1 LLVVISVLVLAGP
14 SYAQKLAQPGSETPS
29 EKSVEWLRDNHLG
42 SVVNF
47 VENEW
52 YTHNPPAQGGDPRAI
67 DAPDPT
73 PAVAP
78 GASGP
83 DHLPA
88 PPPVVS
94 PADPAV
100 PGEGQWT
107 AVGPSVNG
115 VPGMYT
121 TQVRPDAVHTSY
133 LELAVWMDPKILR
146 FALHPGTD
154 VPGGSWATPPSVPKA
169 EQDALVAAFN
179 GGFRMQDAKGGFYLD
194 GKEAKPLRDG
204 DATLVINKN
213 GSADVA
219 QWGRD
224 RSLDDNLLAAR
235 QNLALIV
242 DGGQPAPDLD
252 ENPHDKWGVT
262 VGNKVFVWRSG
273 VGVTANGAVVFVGG
287 PSLSARSLAETL
299 SRVGAVRAM
308 ELDINHDWVS
318 FNTYQGESGNVTGA
332 KLLPEMSKPGGRYL
346 STDSRDFV
354 AVLRRDTPPP
364 APGTP

>member
-1 LLVVISVLVLAGP
+1 M
-14 SYAQKLAQPGSETPS
+14 
-29 EKSVEWLRDNHLG
+29 
-42 SVVNF
+42 
-47 VENEW
+47 
-52 YTHNPPAQGGDPRAI
+52 
-67 DAPDPT
+67 
-73 PAVAP
+73 
-78 GASGP
+78 
-83 DHLPA
+83 
-88 PPPVVS
+88 VS
-94 PADPAV
+94 PADTAV

-154 VPGGSWATPPSVPKA
+154 VPGGSWTTPPSVPKA
-169 EQDALVAAFN
+169 ERRARGPVQWWFPDA
-179 GGFRMQDAKGGFYLD
+179 GRKGGLYLD

-213 GSADVA
+213 GSADVV

-224 RSLDDNLLAAR
+224 RSRDDNLLAAR

-308 ELDINHDWVS
+308 RPRHQPRLGELQHVS
-318 FNTYQGESGNVTGA
+318 
-332 KLLPEMSKPGGRYL
+332 GRQRE
-346 STDSRDFV
+346 RDGHQTP
-354 AVLRRDTPPP
+354 AGDEQAGRTVLVDRQS
-364 APGTP
+364 